1 MCMTTSFIR
10 DLDQPILKLNSTAS
24 WNLRSAFQST
34 LVLGGTG
41 SGKSSATGRALSAAL
56 LRSGAGGC
64 VAVCKFS
71 EISQWK
77 MYAKIHGREDDLVVF
92 DESEGCNFIAY
103 EFSRK
108 GVQGAN
114 SVTDCIMR
122 ILDAAEK
129 AAGQGAGRD
138 SDPFWKNTSR
148 QMLLYAI
155 SALYGATG
163 NVTVED
169 IVRFVTTA
177 PTKRPTTPEELQQV
191 EKSFAFRTLK
201 KFDTDPVCEVPA
213 DVKKAVNNYWALQ
226 YTALAEKTR
235 SSILIHVT
243 SSLNRFATGM
253 LRKCFCDE
261 TTIVPEMSF
270 AGKIILLAFPV
281 LTMNEDAI
289 VGQQLFQFLWMRAVE
304 SRNGLGE
311 QFSERPV
318 FLFVDEFQYF
328 IHKYWDTFMSTC
340 RDSRCAVIAMTQSLP
355 TLYAQLGKDSDDFV
369 DGLTGKFTG
378 GIIFHLNSCSRS
390 NKWAMELIGK
400 GIKIRK
406 TVTHSVTSGMN
417 TNRGGSQAS
426 TNEGWNKSEGTN
438 SGTSEQEY
446 EADLLS
452 ANYFATELK
461 TGGPKNNFEVTGV
474 WFSAGAQFQEPIPGT
489 SSNVL
494 LATFTQQ

>member
-1 MCMTTSFIR
+1 MTTDFIR
-10 DLDQPILKLNSTAS
+10 DMDTTLLQLNSKDVFSLRTAYEGI
-24 WNLRSAFQST
+24 F
-34 LVLGGTG
+34 VLGGIG
-41 SGKSSATGRALSAAL
+41 SGKTSGAGRAIAGAM
-56 LRSGAGGC
+56 LRSGAGGLVM
-64 VAVCKFS
+64 VAKPE
-71 EISQWK
+71 EIELWQS
-77 MYAKIHGREDDLVVF
+77 YAKQHGRTDDLVLF
-92 DESEGCNFIAY
+92 NEKAGCNFIAY

-129 AAGQGAGRD
+129 AAGQGAGKD

-148 QMLLYAI
+148 QMLLYSI

-177 PTKRPTTPEELQQV
+177 PTKRPTTPEELQEV

-201 KFDTDPVCEVPA
+201 QFDTEPVCEVPA
-213 DVKKAVNNYWALQ
+213 DVKKAVNSYWALQ

-270 AGKIILLAFPV
+270 AGKIILLGLPI
-281 LTMNEDAI
+281 LTMNEEAI

-304 SRNGLGE
+304 SRNGLGK
-311 QFSERPV
+311 QFSERPL
-318 FLFVDEFQYF
+318 FLYGDECQYF
-328 IHKYWDTFMSTC
+328 VTPYWDTFLSTC
-340 RDSRCAVIAMTQSLP
+340 RGSRCAVIAMSQSLP
-355 TLYAQLGKDSDDFV
+355 TLYAQIGQDKSDFV
-369 DGLTGKFTG
+369 DGLTGKFLTKL
-378 GIIFHLNSCSRS
+378 FFLNSCPRS
-390 NKWAMELIGK
+390 NKWASELIGK
-400 GIKIRK
+400 GLKIRK
-406 TVTHSVTSGMN
+406 TQTQGVTTGMN

-426 TNEGWNKSEGTN
+426 TNEGWHKSEGTN
-438 SGTSEQEY
+438 TGTSEQEY
-446 EADLLS
+446 EASLLDT
-452 ANYFATELK
+452 NYFSTSLK
-461 TGGPKNNFEVTGV
+461 TGGPKNNFEVSGV
-474 WFSAGAQFQEPIPGT
+474 WFRAGAQFFEPIPNT
-489 SSNVL
+489 SSNVV
-494 LATFTQQ
+494 LATFIQQ

>member
-1 MCMTTSFIR
+1 MTTSFISN
-10 DLDQPILKLNSTAS
+10 LDQPILHLNSKAS
-24 WNLRSAFQST
+24 WTLRSAFQST

-41 SGKSSATGRALSAAL
+41 SGKTSATGRALSSAL

-64 VAVCKFS
+64 VAVCKPS
-71 EISQWK
+71 EIDLWK
-77 MYAKIHGREDDLVVF
+77 MYATMHGREHDLIVF
-92 DESEGCNFIAY
+92 DASQGCNFIAY

-108 GVQGAN
+108 GVEGAN

-138 SDPFWKNTSR
+138 GEQFWKNTSR
-148 QMLLYAI
+148 QMLLYSI
-155 SALYGATG
+155 SSLYGATG
-163 NVTVED
+163 KVTVED

-177 PTKRPTTPEELQQV
+177 PTKRPTTPEELQHV
-191 EKSFAFRTLK
+191 EKSFAFRILK
-201 KFDTDPVCEVPA
+201 QFEQKPVCEIPA

-226 YTALAEKTR
+226 YTALSEKTR

-253 LRKCFCDE
+253 LRKCFCDK
-261 TTIVPEMSF
+261 TTVVPEMSF
-270 AGKIILLAFPV
+270 AGKIILLALPILV
-281 LTMNEDAI
+281 MNEEAKI
-289 VGQQLFQFLWMRAVE
+289 GQQLFQFLWMRAVE
-304 SRNGLGE
+304 SRNGLGK

-318 FLFVDEFQYF
+318 FLFVDEFQYY
-328 IHKYWDTFMSTC
+328 IHQYWDTFLSTC

-355 TLYAQLGKDSDDFV
+355 TLYAQLGKDSTDFV
-369 DGLTGKFTG
+369 DGLIGKCTG

-400 GIKIRK
+400 GLKLRK
-406 TVTHSVTSGMN
+406 TQTHSVTSGMN
-417 TNRGGSQAS
+417 TNRGGSQAA
-426 TNEGWNKSEGTN
+426 TNAGWNKNESSNT
-438 SGTSEQEY
+438 GTSEQEY
-446 EADLLS
+446 ETHLLE
-452 ANYFATELK
+452 ANYFATALK
-461 TGGPKNNFEVTGV
+461 TGGPKNNYEVTGV

-494 LATFTQQ
+494 LAIFTQK